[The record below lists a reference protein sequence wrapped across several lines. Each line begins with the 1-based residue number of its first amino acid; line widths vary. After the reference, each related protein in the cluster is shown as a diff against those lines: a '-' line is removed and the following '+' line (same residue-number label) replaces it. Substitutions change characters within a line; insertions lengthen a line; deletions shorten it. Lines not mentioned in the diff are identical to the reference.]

1 MPFEE
6 RLFQLL
12 EHLRN
17 GAIIVGDY
25 PWCQTFR
32 LTCLQEANKIY
43 TEDIVSHIS
52 TLYQGTKTQRYI
64 NIFEDYLRNGCL
76 LVGAE
81 NGSGAFSVTS
91 EASEGKPH
99 NVVGRSPQT
108 FGNDWEVDVNM
119 YCQLCTHRACYIFCD
134 DILGQLIY
142 DGFVKETNQLLN
154 LADLCAIIQQQI
166 IRPDVFNNCGERVK
180 RIHAQIGGN
189 PPRF

>member
-1 MPFEE
+1 MSFEE
-6 RLFQLL
+6 RLFQML

-25 PWCQTFR
+25 PWCHTFR

-43 TEDIVSHIS
+43 TENIVSLIR
-52 TLYQGTKTQRYI
+52 TRYQGTKTQSYLH
-64 NIFEDYLRNGCL
+64 IFEDYLQNGCL
-76 LVGAE
+76 LAGLAC
-81 NGSGAFSVTS
+81 
-91 EASEGKPH
+91 
-99 NVVGRSPQT
+99 
-108 FGNDWEVDVNM
+108 DVDVNT
-119 YCQLCTHRACYIFCD
+119 YCQLCAHRACYTFCD
-134 DILGQLIY
+134 DILGQLLY
-142 DGFVKETNQLLN
+142 DGFIKKTNELLN

>member
-1 MPFEE
+1 MSFEE

-25 PWCQTFR
+25 PWCHTFR

-43 TEDIVSHIS
+43 TEDIVSLIS
-52 TLYQGTKTQRYI
+52 TRYQGTKTQTYL
-64 NIFEDYLRNGCL
+64 NIFEDYLQNGCL
-76 LVGAE
+76 LAGIEYGRE
-81 NGSGAFSVTS
+81 N
-91 EASEGKPH
+91 EC
-99 NVVGRSPQT
+99 
-108 FGNDWEVDVNM
+108 DVDVNT
-119 YCQLCTHRACYIFCD
+119 YCQLCAHRACYIFCD

-166 IRPDVFNNCGERVK
+166 IRPDVFDNCGERVK